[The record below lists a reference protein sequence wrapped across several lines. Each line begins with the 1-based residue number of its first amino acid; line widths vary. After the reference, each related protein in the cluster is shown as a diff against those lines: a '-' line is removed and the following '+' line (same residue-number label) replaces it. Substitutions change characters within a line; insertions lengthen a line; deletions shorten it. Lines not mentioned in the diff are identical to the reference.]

1 MASIVLQDF
10 YDSDT
15 YYVLDEESG
24 DFSIQDKSSMQ
35 PNETRPVGFADVKAV
50 GWPWKRKKWLI
61 ALYAIHKTLLLRV
74 GASTFNW
81 ANPDL
86 EVSREQLFGCLK
98 SVRVAQNSKA
108 NLSLLYCHNDWGG
121 TFPNNPGGDFCTHIV
136 WSLRSRGAML
146 RYMHQWQAIS
156 QGKPLNQLLFN
167 EINSRIRERAEVGK
181 L

>member
-61 ALYAIHKTLLLRV
+61 ALYAIHETLLLRV

-98 SVRVAQNSKA
+98 SFRVAQNSKA
-108 NLSLLYCHNDWGG
+108 ILSLLYCHNDWGEHFQITQAA
-121 TFPNNPGGDFCTHIV
+121 TFVHTLYGVFEVVGRCYVTC
-136 WSLRSRGAML
+136 
-146 RYMHQWQAIS
+146 
-156 QGKPLNQLLFN
+156 
-167 EINSRIRERAEVGK
+167 INGK